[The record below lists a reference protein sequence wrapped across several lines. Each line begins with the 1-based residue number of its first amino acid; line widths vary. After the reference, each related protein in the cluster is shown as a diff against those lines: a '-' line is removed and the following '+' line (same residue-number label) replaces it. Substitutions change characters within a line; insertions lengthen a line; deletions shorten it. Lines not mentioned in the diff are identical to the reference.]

1 MPAFFFW
8 PGTLH
13 VRRAHYHQANMSIA
27 VSAVIKPSRLL
38 RGALAIYAAAN
49 LAVAWVVLSAAPGAL
64 RAPLAVA
71 ACCLVA
77 AVGAMAGLVSAGN
90 KRRIDISGVG
100 EMRVTVQQKLAG
112 TGMQNRPCKLLPG
125 SAVWPRL
132 LMLRLRGDNGKA
144 AVVAVFADS
153 VSAEEFRALAV
164 AIRAIGGQE
173 APDQAFFGP
182 HKIL

>member
-1 MPAFFFW
+1 
-8 PGTLH
+8 
-13 VRRAHYHQANMSIA
+13 MSIA
-27 VSAVIKPSRLL
+27 VSAVVKPSRLL

-49 LAVAWVVLSAAPGAL
+49 LAVGIFVLSAAPGAF
-64 RAPLAVA
+64 RAPLLVA
-71 ACCLVA
+71 ASCLVA
-77 AVGAMAGLVSAGN
+77 AAGATAALGPAG
-90 KRRIDISGVG
+90 KRRLIDISGVG
-100 EMRVTVQQKLAG
+100 EMRVTVQQKQAE
-112 TGMQNRPCKLLPG
+112 TGMQNMPCKLLPG

-132 LMLRLRGDNGKA
+132 LMLRVRGDNGKA

-173 APDQAFFGP
+173 APDQVFFGP